1 MLDPARVYDTELA
14 ALCVPGEDV
23 KAALSF
29 IYSSGQELTAQ
40 PTDDRVSFDP
50 FDGLDVPTWNRATER
65 LIGGVSLDA
74 RQGTDA
80 SFLVGSDG
88 RGVRQHGLGGCG
100 GEAARAKMDQQVTG
114 GGWKAKETAF
124 AADRTGRG
132 YATHLVAEER
142 QEIGRDVRVLVVQPM
157 RATVETEAVAFFC
170 DAVAA
175 DTTGRFK
182 NAEGMSR
189 SARVEAGGKAGG
201 AAAQDRQ
208 HLCIIRVSA
217 DCTATAEVPG
227 RPSDVSPSENS

>member
-88 RGVRQHGLGGCG
+88 RGVAMTTLVLTNARILVVNHKPSKAPTVGWERPLDSVAGISWSPRLLQFGRIELRFRDGSAVRLMAGMISPLAARRFVRAWKRSVG
-100 GEAARAKMDQQVTG
+100 GEPNRAD
-114 GGWKAKETAF
+114 
-124 AADRTGRG
+124 
-132 YATHLVAEER
+132 
-142 QEIGRDVRVLVVQPM
+142 
-157 RATVETEAVAFFC
+157 
-170 DAVAA
+170 
-175 DTTGRFK
+175 
-182 NAEGMSR
+182 
-189 SARVEAGGKAGG
+189 
-201 AAAQDRQ
+201 
-208 HLCIIRVSA
+208 
-217 DCTATAEVPG
+217 
-227 RPSDVSPSENS
+227 

>member
-88 RGVRQHGLGGCG
+88 RV
-100 GEAARAKMDQQVTG
+100 
-114 GGWKAKETAF
+114 
-124 AADRTGRG
+124 
-132 YATHLVAEER
+132 
-142 QEIGRDVRVLVVQPM
+142 
-157 RATVETEAVAFFC
+157 
-170 DAVAA
+170 
-175 DTTGRFK
+175 
-182 NAEGMSR
+182 SR
-189 SARVEAGGKAGG
+189 
-201 AAAQDRQ
+201 
-208 HLCIIRVSA
+208 
-217 DCTATAEVPG
+217 
-227 RPSDVSPSENS
+227 